1 MWLSQRFLFLSR
13 QVQDT
18 RCPTCQANTQ
28 TTSRSDYF
36 ESLFECLQNL
46 IPIEETSH
54 AFCNMDSAVIVC
66 EEATIQEIAN
76 AINEQDDLGQEAEE
90 AEAEEEQKNLR
101 WHLRSW
107 L

>member
-1 MWLSQRFLFLSR
+1 
-13 QVQDT
+13 
-18 RCPTCQANTQ
+18 
-28 TTSRSDYF
+28 
-36 ESLFECLQNL
+36 
-46 IPIEETSH
+46 
-54 AFCNMDSAVIVC
+54 MDSAVIVC